1 MNVSRQTIVLGV
13 TFVVLY
19 TLAMIYAVYSANSQ
33 PTETAQRT
41 FTYLVL
47 GDKESKACIPN
58 VIGVTLDHGSIV
70 LQLTEGVLVL
80 PANKHIVASLGAM
93 PVDEGEQL
101 CDIIMTGSP
110 HPPTPKK
117 NEIESAL

>member
-1 MNVSRQTIVLGV
+1 MSGV
-13 TFVVLY
+13 AKNIIWLVTSGAALILWTY
-19 TLAMIYAVYSANSQ
+19 LWIEAYAPTDAAKPTL
-33 PTETAQRT
+33 
-41 FTYLVL
+41 TYLVL
-47 GDKESKACIPN
+47 GDKKSKACIPN

-70 LQLTEGVLVL
+70 IQLTEGVLVL
-80 PANKHIVASLGAM
+80 PANRHIVASLGAM
-93 PVDEGEQL
+93 PVEEGEQL

>member
-1 MNVSRQTIVLGV
+1 
-13 TFVVLY
+13 
-19 TLAMIYAVYSANSQ
+19 MIYAIYSANSRS
-33 PTETAQRT
+33 TETAQRT

-58 VIGVTLDHGSIV
+58 VTGVTLDHGSIV
-70 LQLTEGVLVL
+70 LLLTEGVLVL

-93 PVDEGEQL
+93 PEEEGEQL
-101 CDIIMTGSP
+101 CNFIMQGSH

>member
-1 MNVSRQTIVLGV
+1 MTISRQQLTLGV
-13 TFVVLY
+13 IFVIIY
-19 TLAMIYAVYSANSQ
+19 SLALTYAIYFPYSQSA
-33 PTETAQRT
+33 ETTPRT

-47 GDKESKACIPN
+47 GDKELKACVPN
-58 VIGVTLDHGSIV
+58 VTGVTLDHGSIV
-70 LQLTEGVLVL
+70 LLLTEGVLVL

-93 PVDEGEQL
+93 PEEEGEQL
-101 CDIIMTGSP
+101 CNFIMQGSH